1 MTSGPTITYD
11 PYNAQTFY
19 VGTIEVFFNADAMQ
33 GTGIWK
39 STDGGT
45 SWSQLTSTTSSDF
58 YYSQK
63 VIVTPSGTVFTAT

>member
-1 MTSGPTITYD
+1 MTSGPTLPLQQSPIIPLTHK
-11 PYNAQTFY
+11 PSKWVHT
-19 VGTIEVFFNADAMQ
+19 GERFFHADAMQ

-63 VIVTPSGTVFTAT
+63 